1 MLDPGSPT
9 LPADLPERIEWAVD
23 AGAGCAAPLE
33 VPGLERWRLPL
44 APMIGC
50 FGVAPERQQAISA
63 ATSDRHG
70 GNMDW
75 NGFRAGVTALFPVF
89 EPGALFS
96 LGDVHAVQG
105 DGEIVGTGIEISA
118 DVVFRVELLKGRA
131 IGWPRAQSPAFI
143 AALGNARPLDQ
154 CVQHA
159 TTEMLRWAG
168 GGLRPRPPLGPRRP
182 RPGRR
187 LPARQHV
194 RPRLHHGLHPRQAGT
209 QCHHLRRLNPQRA
222 QTAACKP
229 PSLWC
234 YAAIDPRSFRGTK
247 HMPSEKS
254 LHLPQLAISGFRGIN
269 ELLIPRLGRVTLL
282 AGKNSVGKTTVLD
295 AVRVY
300 ASRGRY
306 SVLRDLLRDRQE
318 LTESTDQDGDISVD
332 LDWMSLFH
340 GRYSKVQGEIII
352 GPNDAEYHLEIH
364 AADTSLHHA
373 DPTVTIKPIF
383 RNKEDK
389 MPPSMTCEYLGPG
402 RLNEGQMSH
411 LWDSVALTD
420 DENRVRNALDL
431 VIGTDV
437 VGVAIVGE
445 SRSVRGARRAIVRL
459 KSQDHPVPLKS
470 LGDGAVRLFGV
481 ALALANS
488 RGGFLLID
496 EAENGIHHTV
506 QRALWTMILRAA
518 HENDVQVLATTHSW
532 DCVRGFAQAA
542 TDFEHG
548 EGVLVRLERDNGEL
562 RAIEY
567 SEEDLRIAAEHG
579 IEVR

>member
-1 MLDPGSPT
+1 
-9 LPADLPERIEWAVD
+9 
-23 AGAGCAAPLE
+23 
-33 VPGLERWRLPL
+33 
-44 APMIGC
+44 
-50 FGVAPERQQAISA
+50 
-63 ATSDRHG
+63 
-70 GNMDW
+70 
-75 NGFRAGVTALFPVF
+75 
-89 EPGALFS
+89 
-96 LGDVHAVQG
+96 
-105 DGEIVGTGIEISA
+105 
-118 DVVFRVELLKGRA
+118 
-131 IGWPRAQSPAFI
+131 
-143 AALGNARPLDQ
+143 
-154 CVQHA
+154 
-159 TTEMLRWAG
+159 
-168 GGLRPRPPLGPRRP
+168 
-182 RPGRR
+182 
-187 LPARQHV
+187 
-194 RPRLHHGLHPRQAGT
+194 
-209 QCHHLRRLNPQRA
+209 
-222 QTAACKP
+222 
-229 PSLWC
+229 
-234 YAAIDPRSFRGTK
+234 
-247 HMPSEKS
+247 MPSEKS
-254 LHLPQLAISGFRGIN
+254 LHLPQLSISGFRGIDH
-269 ELLIPRLGRVTLL
+269 LKIPRLGRVTLL

-306 SVLRDLLRDRQE
+306 SVLDDLLRDRQE
-318 LTESTDQDGDISVD
+318 ITESTDEDGDSAVD
-332 LDWMSLFH
+332 LDWMSLFY
-340 GRYSKVQGEIII
+340 GRNPNDQAKIFI
-352 GPNDAEYHLEIH
+352 GPKDAEYHLEMYLVDNTQRVLFPDRMATMI
-364 AADTSLHHA
+364 LK
-373 DPTVTIKPIF
+373 VMF
-383 RNKEDK
+383 RNNEQFLHDLSLGYRY
-389 MPPSMTCEYLGPG
+389 MRARRLQRDNELPPSMTCEYLGPG

-548 EGVLVRLERDNGEL
+548 EGVLVRLERDNEGL

-567 SEEDLRIAAEHG
+567 SEECLRTAAEQG